1 MSKDD
6 TPAGGLLSKM
16 VKFVRNPTVN
26 WSDLDALDDNRDSQY
41 SKQVLKEM
49 IERKRRND
57 FVRKREF
64 DQLRKLR
71 QSGTQGGKRMRDA
84 LARASLFSSSMASPD
99 ERAGTIKKIDEIEAQ
114 MSQQW
119 WKGKEQGLPPTQ
131 APAIAAEPS
140 APGMPNPSQ
149 GATVL
154 PPVAVPL
161 VPPSVTVRADAVSV
175 AGAAALD
182 QGHAYAPTAPMDLTM
197 IRDKAAAPVSLGVA
211 FAAAAPAQAPGLQLP
226 TPTPMPEPEAFEHDP
241 DLEEAAIRFA
251 SGDFKGAEAG
261 LKELL
266 ALYLQDE
273 PQQHAVWLTLFDLYR
288 ATGQQDPFDMLAIEY
303 AARFGRSAPLWFS
316 MPEQLGLQAHS
327 DAATPRSTQLEHS
340 WSAPPALT
348 QQSAAALQASLARS
362 ASPWTLNWSRLTEI
376 EAPAVPALAQQF
388 EDWAGRE
395 VQIRF
400 VGVQALQNL
409 LQAHTQS
416 GDRSSGP
423 AWWRLRM
430 AALRLMGLHD
440 EFEFVALDYCV
451 TYEVSPP
458 SWVSPHCSYSGD
470 DGAPSAAVPD
480 ASDSDLLQ
488 SGFPVSQP
496 ARADETALA
505 ALQGQI
511 DGDAAPLLQPLEDM
525 VRPGMPLVVSCGRL
539 IRIDFAAVGSVLN
552 WAAEQQAQG
561 RAVHFTQL
569 HRLVAVLFNVIGIN
583 EHARVVLR
591 KN

>member
-71 QSGTQGGKRMRDA
+71 QSESQGGKRMRDA
-84 LARASLFSSSMASPD
+84 LARASLFSSSMTSPD

-119 WKGKEQGLPPTQ
+119 WKGMEQGLAPTQ

-140 APGMPNPSQ
+140 VPGMPSQ
-149 GATVL
+149 PQGVIAS

-161 VPPSVTVRADAVSV
+161 VPPSVPAQAAAAAV
-175 AGAAALD
+175 AGVAAMD
-182 QGHAYAPTAPMDLTM
+182 SGHAYAPTAPMDLAM
-197 IRDKAAAPVSLGVA
+197 GRDKTAGPASLGVA
-211 FAAAAPAQAPGLQLP
+211 FAAAAPAQAPGLQMP
-226 TPTPMPEPEAFEHDP
+226 TPEPEVFEHDP

-316 MPEQLGLQAHS
+316 MPEQLGLQAPS
-327 DAATPRSTQLEHS
+327 DAATPSSTQLEHS

-348 QQSAAALQASLARS
+348 QQSAMALQASLARS
-362 ASPWTLNWSRLTEI
+362 APPWTLNWSRLTEI

-388 EDWAGRE
+388 EDWAGRA

-458 SWVSPHCSYSGD
+458 SWVSPCCSYSGD
-470 DGAPSAAVPD
+470 DGATPAVVPD
-480 ASDSDLLQ
+480 APDSDLLQ

-496 ARADETALA
+496 ARADETPLA

-511 DGDAAPLLQPLEDM
+511 DGDAMPLLQPLEDM
-525 VRPGMPLVVSCGRL
+525 VRPGMPLVVSCDRL